1 MSDQDFIAYVV
12 GETKGWSLEPAA
24 SRRDWMDQTPYK
36 GANRCL
42 PMVIANQAGWIVKS
56 PCGFKAT
63 WNGKNNPTDLTI
75 EVQENPAIY
84 SKQIASVFG
93 SGIVTFSLPWL
104 FRTPPGIGLLVRGPM
119 NTPRP
124 DAVPLDGLVETNWS
138 PATFTMNWKLMK
150 SKSPV
155 WFRKDEP
162 ICHLMP
168 YPLDLLES
176 MQARTAP
183 VSEDAELEKQFNEW
197 KHSRHVQFQ
206 QGSAEPTKHYR
217 LDYLKGVRADGSP
230 APDHRTGLK
239 LSSFNSKKA

>member
-1 MSDQDFIAYVV
+1 MSEKEITAYVV
-12 GETKGWSLEPAA
+12 GETKGWTLEPAA

-42 PMVIANQAGWIVKS
+42 PLVMANQAGWIVKC
-56 PCGFKAT
+56 PTGFKAT
-63 WNGKNNPTDLTI
+63 WSGKNEIDALAI
-75 EVQENPAIY
+75 EVQDNPKQYAR
-84 SKQIASVFG
+84 QIASVFG

-119 NTPRP
+119 NMPRP
-124 DAVPLDGLVETNWS
+124 DAVPLDGYVETNWS

-176 MQARTAP
+176 LSARTAP
-183 VSEDAELEKQFNEW
+183 ISEDAELEKQFHEW
-197 KHSRHVQFQ
+197 KHSRASQFRALEE
-206 QGSAEPTKHYR
+206 GAPTKHYR
-217 LDYLKGVRADGSP
+217 LDYLKGVRTDGTP

-239 LSSFNSKKA
+239 LSSFDSK